1 MFLTYDVQNDDWTN
15 ESSPNRYESTRSL
28 FSPRNG
34 HGPTDPRYDV
44 GGLIMLS
51 TPFERSEFFDS
62 ITDDQATAMGIKR
75 NSLHGGP
82 GCVKYPVPMERH
94 DKHHAWAVPY
104 GLTSLDDDPSKQR
117 ILQPDGHNYWVQE
130 PRWMLPD
137 ESEIMGWLLCHLK
150 KGTTPHRAIV
160 ERCMRISVIINLLQR
175 PDDLVSIADTF
186 DWFSKLDQWVG
197 MPRIPDDE
205 EPNDLAWEDGE
216 GRAIDPLS
224 LLNSG
229 EVARLWNFTLAAGEM
244 EDSDVEQTNT
254 HTQMRLSRF
263 LPYRIVRV
271 GTEPHPFAFSQA
283 IGFTDLETLHF
294 ASHLIR
300 TPLLELEGT
309 YDGDKPGDVIL
320 SKCSA
325 VDLHHSLFDLKKR
338 TRYPRGSEKRFRNWS
353 VYTSPTIMARQSID
367 APFIIGNGVHKDTG
381 ENVYG
386 FSSYYDGY
394 AHRLAEDFA
403 HHDSCDVYFKF
414 LGSEANG
421 ELWTPTW
428 KDRRPLKVLD
438 YAKPFPTVWS
448 DLVRCVVCNQRVRI
462 LFSKDNTV
470 PSVCCP
476 SCKAEDGI
484 KTEHLMSG
492 DIPAVLGIS
501 STTDGTTIME

>member
-1 MFLTYDVQNDDWTN
+1 MFFTFDHESGWTN
-15 ESSPNRYESTRSL
+15 RSSPDRWGFERSIYSTSG
-28 FSPRNG
+28 SD
-34 HGPTDPRYDV
+34 DPRYAV
-44 GGLIMLS
+44 GGLVMKS
-51 TPFERSEFFDS
+51 APFERSEFFDS
-62 ITDDQATAMGIKR
+62 ITADQMKALGI
-75 NSLHGGP
+75 NELIS
-82 GCVKYPVPMERH
+82 VQYP
-94 DKHHAWAVPY
+94 KHMSRLDISTHAWAVPY
-104 GLTSLDDDPSKQR
+104 GLTSHEADPSKQR
-117 ILQPDGHNYWVQE
+117 IFKYDGHNYWTLE
-130 PRWMLPD
+130 PKWTMAD
-137 ESEIMGWLLCHLK
+137 ESEMKGWLLCHLK
-150 KGTTPHRAIV
+150 KGETPDRVRV

-175 PDDLVSIADTF
+175 PDVGSFSDTF

-216 GRAIDPLS
+216 GTAVDPLS

-244 EDSDVEQTNT
+244 EDTDVEQTNT

-263 LPYRIVRV
+263 LPYRIVRI

-300 TPLLELEGT
+300 TPLLELDGT
-309 YDGDKPGDVIL
+309 EDGDKPGDVIL
-320 SKCSA
+320 SKCEA
-325 VDLHHSLFDLKKR
+325 VDLCDGIFDLKR
-338 TRYPRGSEKRFRNWS
+338 RSRFAVGEKRFRRWS
-353 VYTSPTIMARQSID
+353 IYTSPSIAARQSLDI
-367 APFIIGNGVHKDTG
+367 PFIIGNGQHQQTG
-381 ENVYG
+381 EDVYG

-403 HHDSCDVYFKF
+403 HHIDNEHYFNF
-414 LGSEANG
+414 LGSEADG

-438 YAKPFPTVWS
+438 YAKPFPIVWS
-448 DLVRCVVCNQRVRI
+448 DLVRCSVCNQRVRI
-462 LFSKDNTV
+462 LFSQTNAV